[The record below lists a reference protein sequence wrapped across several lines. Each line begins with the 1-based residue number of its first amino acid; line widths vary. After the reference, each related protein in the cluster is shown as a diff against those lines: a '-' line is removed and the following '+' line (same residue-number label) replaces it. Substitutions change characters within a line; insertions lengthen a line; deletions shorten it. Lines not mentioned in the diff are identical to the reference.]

1 MYSFKD
7 SLAYWTTVLGTAVAF
22 FGLVQSFTWLAGI
35 GAALLVAG
43 SILAVAYG
51 RKQRELL
58 KLAALRIDGRSID
71 SLNAASLR
79 RRLNRSLVI
88 QEAQN
93 VATIRGE
100 DLTISWECAGY
111 CRAQQESVI
120 EFSIDS
126 DNNIPFG
133 ELECVAYDLHNDP
146 AKKHKIRPILVGP
159 DGISKKIAVPFLA
172 PLAAQQAFNMALIC
186 ELPGCMKAGVE
197 YYIASLSF
205 EQDRVHRYGV
215 QLNFEQNVPEW
226 LRVYERDA
234 SGVPRLLRDLPPVAV
249 DREPAVYRDL
259 AEDLPAQTARIYVFR
274 RNHIPPKAADVDREA
289 A

>member
-7 SLAYWTTVLGTAVAF
+7 SLAYWTTVLGTVVAF
-22 FGLVQSFTWLAGI
+22 FGMIQSFTWLAGI
-35 GAALLVAG
+35 GALLVAG
-43 SILAVAYG
+43 SIIAIAYG
-51 RKQRELL
+51 RKQRDLL
-58 KLAALRIDGRSID
+58 NLAALRIDGRSID
-71 SLNAASLR
+71 SLNLASLR

-100 DLTISWECAGY
+100 DLTISWQCAGY
-111 CRAQQESVI
+111 CRAEQESAI
-120 EFSIDS
+120 EFSIDA

-146 AKKHKIRPILVGP
+146 GKNHKIRPILLGP

-172 PLAAQQAFNMALIC
+172 PLVAQQPFNVALTC

-197 YYIASLSF
+197 YYTASLSF
-205 EQDRVHRYGV
+205 EQDRVHRYVV
-215 QLNFEQNVPEW
+215 QLNFEQDLPKW

-234 SGVPRLLRDLPPVAV
+234 SGVPRLVRDLPPTTV
-249 DREPAVYRDL
+249 DREHAMYRDI
-259 AEDLPAQTARIYVFR
+259 AEELPAQTARIYVFR
-274 RNHIPPKAADVDREA
+274 RDHILPKSA
-289 A
+289 